1 MGDEEK
7 RAAVAA
13 ADLFTST
20 ATRSRT
26 AVLAFTQE
34 ELHARRLGTAHE
46 RLAMTTQ
53 LLSPSFIPATLERPS
68 FWRRWGDAFEA
79 T

>member
-26 AVLAFTQE
+26 RCWRLRRKNFTRAAW
-34 ELHARRLGTAHE
+34 ELHTRG
-46 RLAMTTQ
+46 
-53 LLSPSFIPATLERPS
+53 
-68 FWRRWGDAFEA
+68 
-79 T
+79 